1 MIQNTQMS
9 PVSPAVL
16 AMQEEMER
24 RRLAQAQAE
33 NMASQQGLMARLS
46 MGPKFN
52 EQGQPTLMTPNQDQ
66 AINVEMQKMVNMLGA
81 PAREN
86 LRRGMAEVQ
95 AATAAQAA
103 RNAPPEPT
111 FMNRVGA
118 AIGDRVRDPAW
129 RARMAA
135 AMNNMTL
142 NPNPAFQQAML
153 NRSQGIVQGRQN
165 AQSEQRIGNA
175 TVDYLR
181 KQGMTDLA
189 ALVEKE
195 PTLSSAVMSYL
206 LRDPQQAPAM
216 LQQYALWKAEG
227 NEGGLNEFLTLSRPT
242 TTIDLGTSQNKALTE
257 NLQEYVQASRA
268 AQNSLQAL
276 GYLQMLGGTVA
287 TGPFEQTKATVR
299 SLAASLGV
307 PVDESQLSNAQQ
319 LEAFTNN
326 LVAEE
331 LRKNKGPQTDF
342 DAQFSKSFLPSLGD
356 TPEAFQ
362 MKLKY
367 LRSRNLRDLLI
378 GGYVN
383 DNMTFEDTKA
393 DLATRRQAS
402 KYDMSIPSVTQLQGQ
417 YLTLADFYEQGRGDG
432 LSDQQI
438 LDEWFDLT
446 QGDLRR

>member
-1 MIQNTQMS
+1 MS

-24 RRLAQAQAE
+24 RRLAKVQAE
-33 NMASQQGLMARLS
+33 NMASQQGLMARLG
-46 MGPKFN
+46 MGPKVN

-66 AINVEMQKMVNMLGA
+66 AINVEMQKMVNLQGA

-86 LRRGMAEVQ
+86 FMRGMAEVE
-95 AATAAQAA
+95 AATAAQAP
-103 RNAPPEPT
+103 RNALPEPT

-135 AMNNMTL
+135 ALNNMTVA
-142 NPNPAFQQAML
+142 PNPTFQQAML
-153 NRSQGIVQGRQN
+153 NRSQGIVQGRQK

-195 PTLSSAVMSYL
+195 PTLSTAVMSYL
-206 LRDPQQAPAM
+206 LRDPKQAPAV

-227 NEGGLNEFLTLSRPT
+227 NEGGLNEFLTLARPT
-242 TTIDLGTSQNKALTE
+242 TTIDLGTPQNKALTQ
-257 NLQEYVQASRA
+257 NLEKYMTSASTA
-268 AQNSLQAL
+268 SNSLQAL

-299 SLAASLGV
+299 ALAASLGV
-307 PVDESQLSNAQQ
+307 PVDETQLGNAQQ

-367 LRSRNLRDLLI
+367 LRSRNLRDVLI
-378 GGYVN
+378 GNYVN
-383 DNMTFEDTKA
+383 DNITFDDTTK
-393 DLATRRQAS
+393 DLATRKQAS
-402 KYDMSIPSVTQLQGQ
+402 KYDLSIPSVTQVEGQ
-417 YLTLADFYEQGRGDG
+417 YLTLADFYEQGRNDG
-432 LSDQQI
+432 LNDQQI

-446 QGDLRR
+446 KGDLRR